1 MPNQEG
7 GGRFCPSTLR
17 LLQLIKNKEE
27 ICYKVVKICEQMW
40 RFKFLSSF
48 DSKMT
53 PLGKSYRLPCQFE
66 KLKLPYF
73 KRPVL
78 PDSQKVKCLM
88 WFYLPPPFFMNLWSA
103 GSQDVQWK
111 MWFFLYID
119 IKSNVG
125 MIF

>member
-1 MPNQEG
+1 
-7 GGRFCPSTLR
+7 
-17 LLQLIKNKEE
+17 
-27 ICYKVVKICEQMW
+27 MW

-53 PLGKSYRLPCQFE
+53 PLGKSYRLPCLFE

-88 WFYLPPPFFMNLWSA
+88 WFYLPPPFFRNLWSA

-111 MWFFLYID
+111 MWFFPYID

-125 MIF
+125 MIFLACLKFNCRGVPEPFPPFLTHYTGIHNKLCVLYL